1 MLQVNLR
8 NYQVNKEATNGDI
21 NLIKLIIKLIIYFTI
36 ILTWHEKL
44 L

>member
-21 NLIKLIIKLIIYFTI
+21 NLIKLIIYFTI